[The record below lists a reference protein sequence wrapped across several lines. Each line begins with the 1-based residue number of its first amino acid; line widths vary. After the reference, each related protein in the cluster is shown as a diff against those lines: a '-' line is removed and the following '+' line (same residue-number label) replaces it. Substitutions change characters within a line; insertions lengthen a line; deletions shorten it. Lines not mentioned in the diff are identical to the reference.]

1 MFLRNKMCFFNTLIV
16 LHFFFTLHSLLAIR
30 PSPEEIVSNS
40 WRVCGLDF
48 KVNPK
53 LDNYEGGS
61 RWRLVLVARGGREVQ
76 NSLSAGKRL
85 RISLYRPSQSY
96 KHAQYKLDLRVVV
109 LSVSQCFILVTKTCW
124 LWKLEEK
131 NFFQMEQNIISK
143 LEFHCIWRKHS
154 QIRKSWL
161 TSGWESMVESLII

>member
-1 MFLRNKMCFFNTLIV
+1 MFLRNKMCFFNTLMV
-16 LHFFFTLHSLLAIR
+16 LHFLFTLHSLLAIR

-124 LWKLEEK
+124 LWKLDLIPFNLQKIIEFNCLFERFSASK
-131 NFFQMEQNIISK
+131 ITVYLKEQIF
-143 LEFHCIWRKHS
+143 LC
-154 QIRKSWL
+154 
-161 TSGWESMVESLII
+161 